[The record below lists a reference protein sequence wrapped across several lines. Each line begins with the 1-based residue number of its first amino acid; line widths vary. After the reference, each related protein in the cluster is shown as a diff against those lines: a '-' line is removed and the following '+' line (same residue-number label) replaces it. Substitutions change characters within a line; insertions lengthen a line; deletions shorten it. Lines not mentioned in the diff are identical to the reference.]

1 MPLPSKRDR
10 DALRTRLAEWLAA
23 QLPPDAKPD
32 VSPLAI
38 PEGNGL
44 SSETLL
50 FDATWTEDGERRAH
64 ALVARMSPDM
74 TDWPTFPEYDLA
86 LQVDCL
92 RIVRARSDVP
102 VPEVAFFERSADVLG
117 APFFVMHRVDG
128 VAPTDMPPYPFD
140 GWLLA
145 ASAEERARVERSSIG
160 ILADLHAIEVDDEL
174 RRVLDRP
181 RHGATALD
189 QHLAYQR
196 AYYEWA
202 REGTRFP
209 TIERTFAWLEAH
221 RPSDPG
227 EAVLNWGDA
236 RIGNVLYRDFA
247 PVAVLDW
254 EMAALGPREVD
265 LAWMVQMN
273 HFFQSLAEAVG
284 VPGLPD
290 FLTKERAIAIYEERT
305 GHRVRDFDWYFVFG
319 ALRFMIIS
327 TRTSARAVAY
337 GQMEAPASPDELLIN
352 RNQVEPYVG

>member
-102 VPEVAFFERSADVLG
+102 VPEVVFFERSADVLG

-247 PVAVLDW
+247 PVAVL
-254 EMAALGPREVD
+254 GPREVD

-352 RNQVEPYVG
+352 RKQVEPYVA